1 MSAALELARELI
13 RRPSVTPHDA
23 GCLDVISRRLAALG
37 FTLERF
43 DHAGV
48 SNLWAR
54 KGRSAPLLCFAGHT
68 DVVPSGPEE
77 RWRHPPFAAAIENG
91 KLYGRG
97 AADMKGGIAAFVT
110 ALEEFLAE
118 HPAHAG
124 SVALLLTSDEEG
136 PAEHGT
142 RRVVDALVA
151 RSEQIDWCLVG
162 EPSSGARLGDTLR
175 HGRRGSLSATL
186 TVEGVQGHVAY
197 PGLADN
203 PLHRLAPALAELV
216 ATRWDDGDDDF
227 PATGLQVSNLNA
239 GTGAGNVI
247 PGHATLRFNFRHG
260 PASPA
265 DTLVR
270 QSEALFA
277 RHGIRG
283 HWQWRSGGEPFV
295 SQPGALAHALEAA
308 IAAETGLTPAHS
320 TGGGTSDGRFIKR
333 IAGEVIEF
341 GLRND
346 SIHQIDECVSVAD
359 LDALTAIYRRTLA
372 TLLAGN

>member
-1 MSAALELARELI
+1 MSATLELARELI
-13 RRPSVTPHDA
+13 RHPSLTPHDT
-23 GCLDVISRRLAALG
+23 GCLDVISRRLATLG

-54 KGRSAPLLCFAGHT
+54 KGSAAPLLCFAGHT
-68 DVVPSGPEE
+68 DVVPTGPEE
-77 RWRHPPFAAAIENG
+77 RWRHPPFAAMVDDG

-97 AADMKGGIAAFVT
+97 AADMKGGIAAFVV
-110 ALEEFLAE
+110 ALEDFLAAS
-118 HPAHAG
+118 PKHAG
-124 SVALLLTSDEEG
+124 SIALLLTSDEEG

-142 RRVVDALVA
+142 LRVVDALLA
-151 RSEQIDWCLVG
+151 RGERITWCLVG

-186 TVEGVQGHVAY
+186 TVHGVQGHVAY
-197 PGLADN
+197 PDLADN
-203 PLHRLAPALAELV
+203 PVHRLAPALAELI

-265 DTLVR
+265 ATLIR

-277 RHGIRG
+277 RHDIHG

-295 SQPGALAHALEAA
+295 SRPDALARALQAA
-308 IAAETGLTPAHS
+308 IAAETGLRPAHS

-346 SIHQIDECVSVAD
+346 SIHQIDECVALAD
-359 LDALTAIYRRTLA
+359 LDALSAIYRRTLA
-372 TLLAGN
+372 TLLAGK